1 MAPMT
6 SARMKL
12 GRAGHH
18 IAELEQVCRTF
29 IEDHPFEAI
38 RAQNLAAGK
47 WEVRVHVNH
56 ELPAPILGVIIGDI
70 VHNLR
75 TALDHLICLLV
86 AANDPPVNTNT
97 MFPFAPTEK
106 DWKSARNSR
115 AKGAHE
121 DVLEVLDVLQPY
133 AGGNDVL
140 YRLHQLDI
148 ADKHKLLI
156 ASAAQNVRVGVPLAS
171 LFKQSQPTAGEG
183 FEAIMREIE
192 QAPQLKFAVAEPVP
206 LAHGA
211 LLYSS
216 PLAGPPPE
224 VDFDWEIR
232 LATPEVATEELA
244 KTIMALKAAATAAVD
259 ALEPLLPS

>member
-1 MAPMT
+1 MEPMT

-18 IAELEQVCRTF
+18 INELEQVCRTF
-29 IEDHPFEAI
+29 IESHPYEAI
-38 RAQNLAAGK
+38 RIQNLAAGK
-47 WEVRVHVNH
+47 WEVRLHVNH
-56 ELPAPILGVIIGDI
+56 ELPVPILGLVIGDI

-86 AANDPPVNTNT
+86 EANQAPVTTNT

-106 DWKSARNSR
+106 HWKSARNSR

-121 DVLEVLDVLQPY
+121 DVLDALDELKPY

-156 ASAAQNVRVGVPLAS
+156 ASVAQNVRVGIPLTS
-171 LFKQSQPTAGEG
+171 SFRQSEPPDDAG
-183 FEAIMREIE
+183 FETVMGEVE
-192 QAPQLKFAVAEPVP
+192 QAPPLKVAVAKPVV
-206 LAHGA
+206 LTHGA

-216 PLAGPPPE
+216 PQPE

-232 LATPEVATEELA
+232 LATPVAATEELA
-244 KTIMALKAAATAAVD
+244 KTIMALKAAATTAVD